1 MRKEEGD
8 LRRLLCKP
16 KSIKILITERIEKRS
31 KVMRLKKFLSAALS
45 AAMLISCVSF
55 GGGTVVQAAG
65 EMNIA
70 RNLQISAYSGTEGDF
85 PVSSVNDGRGDDTQN
100 DNYRRFSKE
109 ALKGSGARGN
119 AAYLIFDLGENGP
132 RSFSGIDIRFH
143 NMAYATNY
151 KILTTDNSTIT
162 TESLLAKDRVP
173 EGWKVFF

>member
-1 MRKEEGD
+1 
-8 LRRLLCKP
+8 
-16 KSIKILITERIEKRS
+16 
-31 KVMRLKKFLSAALS
+31 
-45 AAMLISCVSF
+45 MLISCVSF

-70 RNLQISAYSGTEGDF
+70 RDLQISAYSGTEGDF

-100 DNYRRFSKE
+100 DNYRWFSKE

-151 KILTTDNSTIT
+151 KILTTDNSTIAT
-162 TESLLAKDRVP
+162 IAIGIAAITNPIKIECLRDGKFCMRKHIRKLIRHILKIIL
-173 EGWKVFF
+173 KVKQK

>member
-8 LRRLLCKP
+8 LRKLLCKP
-16 KSIKILITERIEKRS
+16 KSIKILITERSEKRS

-85 PVSSVNDGRGDDTQN
+85 PVSSVFIKSSSLNSRRVLKSSSTALSGLPRLDGGDSAVTTVCPLN
-100 DNYRRFSKE
+100 LPPEK
-109 ALKGSGARGN
+109 
-119 AAYLIFDLGENGP
+119 
-132 RSFSGIDIRFH
+132 RSTKPCFRS
-143 NMAYATNY
+143 
-151 KILTTDNSTIT
+151 
-162 TESLLAKDRVP
+162 
-173 EGWKVFF
+173 

>member
-1 MRKEEGD
+1 
-8 LRRLLCKP
+8 
-16 KSIKILITERIEKRS
+16 
-31 KVMRLKKFLSAALS
+31 MRLKKFLSAALS

-100 DNYRRFSKE
+100 DNYRWFSKE

-151 KILTTDNSTIT
+151 KILTTDNSII
-162 TESLLAKDRVP
+162 LRLRQ
-173 EGWKVFF
+173 KVFWPKIECLRDGKFCMRKHIRKLIRHILKIILKVKQK